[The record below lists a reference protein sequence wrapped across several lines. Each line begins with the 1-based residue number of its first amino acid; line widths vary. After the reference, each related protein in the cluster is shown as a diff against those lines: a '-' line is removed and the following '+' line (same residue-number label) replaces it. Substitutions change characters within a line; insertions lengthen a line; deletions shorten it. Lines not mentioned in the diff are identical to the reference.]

1 MNPSQAL
8 ATVFVDELIRGGVVD
23 AVLSPGSR
31 SAPLAYA
38 LYEADAAGRL
48 RLHVRIDERTAG
60 FLALGLAK
68 ASRRPVPVVCTS
80 GTAAANLHPAVLEAS
95 HASVPLVML
104 TADRP
109 PELRGVGAN
118 QATDQI
124 GLYGTAVRLFREVGA
139 ADERVGQVAY
149 WRALVSRTL
158 AAATG
163 SLSRD
168 PGPVHLNVALREPL
182 IPSSTSDWVEP
193 LTGRD
198 DAEPWVSV
206 APLQHVDATLSAEP
220 RTLVIV
226 GDVAERN
233 VGSAAAALATSMRW
247 PVIAEPSSGAWSA
260 GTISP
265 LLLSDATWVTEHR
278 PERILVVGH
287 PTLSRAVLRL
297 LGDPA
302 IVVDVVAE
310 TPRWVDP
317 TLNARRVLPS
327 SVLRAEMDADDEAW
341 LLQWRRAS
349 DAVIAAVAPVVH
361 ESWPSGPALAVAIL
375 ARLPGES
382 LLTLG
387 SSNPIRDVDLYARG
401 RDDIRVLA
409 NRGLSGIDGTVS
421 TAVGAALTAGMPA
434 YALLG
439 DLTFL
444 HDANGL
450 ILGADEVEP
459 DLTIV
464 VVNDDGGGIFGLLE
478 QGAPEYAEPFER
490 LFGTPTGVDL
500 AALCAATRTPYTL
513 ACSRSELEAALAPRA
528 GIRVVEMRIDRFGAR
543 ELRSR
548 IQAAVSHALSG
559 DAADAPPLQ

>member
-1 MNPSQAL
+1 VNPSQAL
-8 ATVFVDELIRGGVVD
+8 ATVLVDELIRGGVVD

-38 LYEADAAGRL
+38 LYEANAAGRL

-95 HASVPLVML
+95 HAAVPLMLL

-124 GLYGTAVRLFREVGA
+124 GLYGTAVRFFREVGVA
-139 ADERVGQVAY
+139 EERTGQVAY
-149 WRALVSRTL
+149 WRALVSRAV

-163 SLSRD
+163 SVSRD

-182 IPSSTSDWVEP
+182 IPSSSSDWVEP
-193 LTGRD
+193 LSGRGD
-198 DAEPWVSV
+198 GAPWATV
-206 APLQHVDATLSAEP
+206 APLQLAAASLSAEP

-226 GDVAERN
+226 GDVTDSA
-233 VGSAAAALATSMRW
+233 VGSAAAALATRMRW

-260 GTISP
+260 DTISS
-265 LLLSDATWVTEHR
+265 LLLSDARWVTEHK
-278 PERILVVGH
+278 PERILAVGH

-302 IVVDVVAE
+302 LVVDVVAE

-317 TLNARRVLPS
+317 TLNARNVLPS
-327 SVLRAEMDADDEAW
+327 SVLHAQLHGDDETW

-349 DAVIAAVAPVVH
+349 DAVAAAVGPIVH
-361 ESWPSGPALAVAIL
+361 ESWPSGPALAAAVL
-375 ARLPGES
+375 ATLPGES
-382 LLTLG
+382 LLVLG
-387 SSNPIRDVDLYARG
+387 SSNPIRDVDLYAAG
-401 RDDIRVLA
+401 RQDVRVLA

-421 TAVGAALTAGMPA
+421 TAVGAALAADVPA

-450 ILGADEVEP
+450 ILGADEAKP

-464 VVNDDGGGIFGLLE
+464 VANDDGGGIFGLLE

-490 LFGTPTGVDL
+490 LFGTSTGVDL
-500 AALCAATRTPYTL
+500 AALCTATRTPCTRT
-513 ACSRSELEAALAPRA
+513 CSRAELQAALAPRP
-528 GIRVVEMRIDRFGAR
+528 GLRVVEVPIDRPGAR
-543 ELRSR
+543 ELRAR
-548 IQAAVSHALSG
+548 IQAAVANALSG
-559 DAADAPPLQ
+559 DAGYAPPPQ